1 MTDSRRLPEKLPRAT
16 ARPEMREGEASR
28 YDRES
33 LVLDRTRVN
42 LRRPRFFDA
51 KIRTIGVDKQAL
63 DAQVLE
69 KLARLYADREKEKT
83 VERGVMEAHE
93 ELAKREMERHNSRR
107 ATQAELRAALAKQV
121 SERLEGEAGGEDTS
135 VVEYGPSS
143 VQVLD
148 GEDEGKAVRQREQQ
162 KQQRDALEQQMFE
175 KMLRKERM
183 AEVESSPAAP
193 YGGLAGPKEEIAAR
207 ARRLARETLEANR
220 KLAEAAAL
228 RHFAA
233 RDAEEAAGEAM
244 LEYMADGRRFI
255 NEPPTE
261 KLDGGRRYRKDGY
274 RGAPPD
280 AEGRVKDFRDRQ
292 VEAARKQSAAEG
304 AVAAAE
310 AWAREE
316 ERRAAVRN
324 MARRHRDKTVAL
336 KGVAYENAR
345 AAARRKEEPP
355 LVAVQGEVKDE
366 FFEQFGKSTL
376 C

>member
-1 MTDSRRLPEKLPRAT
+1 MTDSRRLPEKLPRTT
-16 ARPEMREGEASR
+16 ARPEVVGIDQRIAARVAQMREGEAS
-28 YDRES
+28 
-33 LVLDRTRVN
+33 
-42 LRRPRFFDA
+42 RRPRFFDA

-69 KLARLYADREKEKT
+69 KLARLYADREKERA

-93 ELAKREMERHNSRR
+93 ELAEREMEVCLL
-107 ATQAELRAALAKQV
+107 QPD
-121 SERLEGEAGGEDTS
+121 GENDSFGVNHG
-135 VVEYGPSS
+135 

-148 GEDEGKAVRQREQQ
+148 GEDEGKVVRQREQQ

-233 RDAEEAAGEAM
+233 RDAEEAAGKAM

-292 VEAARKQSAAEG
+292 AEAARKQSAAEG
-304 AVAAAE
+304 AVEAAE
-310 AWAREE
+310 ASAREE
-316 ERRAAVRN
+316 ERRAAVRD

-336 KGVAYENAR
+336 KGVADGNAR
-345 AAARRKEEPP
+345 AAARRKVEPP
-355 LVAVQGEVKDE
+355 LVAVRGEVKDE

>member
-1 MTDSRRLPEKLPRAT
+1 MTDSRRLPEKLPRTT
-16 ARPEMREGEASR
+16 ARPEVVGIDQRIAARVAQMREREAFR

-69 KLARLYADREKEKT
+69 KLARLYADREKERA
-83 VERGVMEAHE
+83 VERSVMEAHE
-93 ELAKREMERHNSRR
+93 ELAKREME
-107 ATQAELRAALAKQV
+107 AELRAALAKQV
-121 SERLEGEAGGEDTS
+121 SERLEREAGGEDTS

-162 KQQRDALEQQMFE
+162 MQQRDALEQQMFE

-183 AEVESSPAAP
+183 TEVESSPSVP

-233 RDAEEAAGEAM
+233 RDAEEAAGTAM

-261 KLDGGRRYRKDGY
+261 KLDGGRQYRKDGY

-304 AVAAAE
+304 AMAAAE
-310 AWAREE
+310 ASAREE
-316 ERRAAVRN
+316 ERRAAVRD
-324 MARRHRDKTVAL
+324 MARRHRDKAVAL
-336 KGVAYENAR
+336 KGVAV
-345 AAARRKEEPP
+345 
-355 LVAVQGEVKDE
+355 VAVVVA
-366 FFEQFGKSTL
+366 
-376 C
+376 